1 MKTRS
6 FEQRLADAFFSST
19 NVEDVGDINELDKSG
34 DTRLIRAC
42 RNFGYYDE
50 VISHLPIVQSQHL
63 KYVKQ
68 LLEKGANPTIKNLQ
82 GRNALM
88 ELFDK
93 FGVGLIYDCARK
105 KLDKAKLD
113 RLIPGE
119 RMRTYSIEGK
129 RVTFREE
136 DAKEIVG
143 DSVSVWTRFD
153 EKREKEFM
161 DEAKQSL
168 RQQKRSNAS
177 MVIAELI
184 KAGVDI
190 DELDKEGKS
199 ALVIAHE
206 RRDDVMVDALLDAG
220 ANEFEL
226 KILNPKYKYL
236 TDQTDPKNI
245 YCESEWSDFVNAI
258 FEAVGNKDSNKYPW
272 ARSNSVDNSVLFFV
286 STDEELRP
294 YFTDHNRNFISSI
307 EKGYLV
313 EQLNFQS
320 RRMGFKK
327 VGEKDFLEIKPGGL
341 GDVIEYKFNIS
352 AENLDSILQ
361 LNPRYSGYRNS
372 GPNRGGIL
380 KLVKDFSLKP
390 DSIMLWPLHSLDEE
404 GRVFHVMAAGCQ
416 TMELPTV
423 QLMRLLPNYESEIL
437 PRHKE
442 IGSGFHWI
450 PKEVERGLL
459 VDVSSLPEILK
470 KIFLDNGVK
479 VTERNSPN
487 FNEYPELLQIE
498 DSAKML
504 GVEIVS
510 MDKNARDF
518 YALYGNI
525 AKEELSHCA
534 SLEVKVMT
542 FFEAIKAYLSELEP
556 RESISAESID
566 NAMQNINSMIEKE
579 RERRPSTLVE
589 SPEVVSPNFKKGS
602 SCVIL

>member
-1 MKTRS
+1 MTRQGNS
-6 FEQRLADAFFSST
+6 FGHKCVNEFFSST
-19 NVEDVGDINELDKSG
+19 SVERVDGDINERDASG
-34 DTRLIRAC
+34 DTRLIKAC
-42 RNFGYYDE
+42 RTFGYYDQ
-50 VISHLPIVQSQHL
+50 VISHLPIVQL
-63 KYVKQ
+63 RYLEYVKQ
-68 LLEKGANPTIKNLQ
+68 LLEKGADPTIKNLQ

-88 ELFDK
+88 ELFSELDG
-93 FGVGLIYDCARK
+93 FRIYDLAKNIMKDAQQNGKFADYVSERK
-105 KLDKAKLD
+105 KDAKD
-113 RLIPGE
+113 FTE
-119 RMRTYSIEGK
+119 EIEGGEDEFFYGAQK
-129 RVTFREE
+129 NFMD
-136 DAKEIVG
+136 DAK
-143 DSVSVWTRFD
+143 
-153 EKREKEFM
+153 K
-161 DEAKQSL
+161 SL

-177 MVIAELI
+177 IVIKLLLN
-184 KAGVDI
+184 AGVDI
-190 DELDKEGKS
+190 DELDNEGKS

-206 RRDDVMVDALLDAG
+206 RRDDVMVDALLDARS
-220 ANEFEL
+220 NEFEL
-226 KILNPKYKYL
+226 KILDSKYKYL

-245 YCESEWSDFVNAI
+245 HCESEWFDFVNAI
-258 FEAVGNKDSNKYPW
+258 TEAVGNKDSNKYPW
-272 ARSNSVDNSVLFFV
+272 ARSNSADNSVLFFV

-327 VGEKDFLEIKPGGL
+327 VGEKDFLEVNSSGL

-372 GPNRGGIL
+372 GSNQGGIL
-380 KLVKDFSLKP
+380 KLVKDFFLKP

-534 SLEVKVMT
+534 SLEVKVVT

-556 RESISAESID
+556 RESISVESMD

-589 SPEVVSPNFKKGS
+589 SPEVVPPNFKKES

>member
-1 MKTRS
+1 MTRQGNS
-6 FEQRLADAFFSST
+6 FGHKCVNEFFSST
-19 NVEDVGDINELDKSG
+19 SVERVDGDINERDASG
-34 DTRLIRAC
+34 DTRLIKAC
-42 RNFGYYDE
+42 RTFGYYDQ
-50 VISHLPIVQSQHL
+50 VISHLPIVQL
-63 KYVKQ
+63 RYLEYVKQ
-68 LLEKGANPTIKNLQ
+68 LLEKGADPTIKNLQ

-88 ELFDK
+88 ELFSELDG
-93 FGVGLIYDCARK
+93 FRIYDCASK
-105 KLDKAKLD
+105 KLDKAKRD
-113 RLIPGE
+113 GLIPGE
-119 RMRTYSIEGK
+119 RMRTYSIKGEQ
-129 RVTFREE
+129 VTFREE
-136 DAKEIVG
+136 DEKEIVG
-143 DSVSVWTRFD
+143 NEVDFITVWTRFD
-153 EKREKEFM
+153 EKQEKEFM
-161 DEAKQSL
+161 DDAKKSL

-177 MVIAELI
+177 IVIKLLLN
-184 KAGVDI
+184 AGVDI
-190 DELDKEGKS
+190 DELDNEGKS

-206 RRDDVMVDALLDAG
+206 RRDDVMVDALLDARS
-220 ANEFEL
+220 NEFEL
-226 KILNPKYKYL
+226 KILDSKYKYL

-245 YCESEWSDFVNAI
+245 HCESEWFDFVNAI
-258 FEAVGNKDSNKYPW
+258 TEAVRNKDSNKYPW
-272 ARSNSVDNSVLFFV
+272 ARSNSADNSVLFFV

-327 VGEKDFLEIKPGGL
+327 VGEKDFLEVNSSGL

-372 GPNRGGIL
+372 GSNQGGIL
-380 KLVKDFSLKP
+380 KLVKDFFLKP

-518 YALYGNI
+518 YA
-525 AKEELSHCA
+525 
-534 SLEVKVMT
+534 
-542 FFEAIKAYLSELEP
+542 
-556 RESISAESID
+556 R
-566 NAMQNINSMIEKE
+566 
-579 RERRPSTLVE
+579 
-589 SPEVVSPNFKKGS
+589 
-602 SCVIL
+602 